1 MTEGPFKNENEKDN
15 LLNFSLVTRHLIM
28 PNELNPNHSIFGGQL
43 IAWLDKDLYVFLTV
57 ALKYKNMVTVGMN
70 NVHFKNPAYLG
81 EIIEIYASIKQI
93 RKSSVTAYGKAMAT
107 DPTTGNSRLII
118 QCEITYVA
126 IDANGR
132 PIAVFSKNKPEGD
145 L

>member
-1 MTEGPFKNENEKDN
+1 MKVEKNKADIKNAAELTD
-15 LLNFSLVTRHLIM
+15 FSLVTRHLIM

-43 IAWLDKDLYVFLTV
+43 IAWLDTALYVYLTGV
-57 ALKYKNMVTVGMN
+57 VKYKNMVTVGMN

-81 EIIEIYASIKQI
+81 EILEIYASLKQV
-93 RKSSVTAYGKAMAT
+93 RKSSVTAYGKAVAV

-126 IDANGR
+126 INDKGK
-132 PIAVFSKNKPEGD
+132 PIAAFANYSLE
-145 L
+145 